1 MTQTNHMKFINSL
14 SLALAA
20 IVLSS
25 AFARPAVAQEETTR
39 PKLQRKTEAEKNEIK
54 RRAEAAAKAEP
65 GDAPQQTEPADKAA
79 AQNADADLRKAIQ
92 SSGGSEQLL
101 VENLEAYLKKYPHS
115 EHRAELE
122 RELYKMSSRLRDR
135 NRMITYAAKMV
146 EADVNDVDT
155 LTSLISLLRERHAE
169 GDLARALGYANQLV
183 EEFENLFARGKPARI
198 SAAQWEDRKARGLA
212 SVYLIRGRVQADL
225 GKADKAAADLMKSY
239 RLSRFSEAAM
249 VLAEMAEKRQAADEA
264 IDYYAQAFVL
274 SMEEKDGA
282 GRDEIRRRLGRL
294 YAAKKGSEAGL
305 GDLILKAYDAHL
317 KWQQDRLARIE
328 TPNINEGA
336 TDPFQFRLTKLDGTQ
351 ISLGDYRG
359 KVIVL
364 NFWATWCGPCRI
376 EMPLLEKAMQKYSA
390 DKDVVFLA
398 LSTDEDRA
406 LVEPYLKQQKY
417 KLPVAYADY
426 LNDHFG
432 VNSIPTTIIFDRQGR
447 ISYRQAGIAREED
460 FVAMLSEK
468 IETARKK

>member
-1 MTQTNHMKFINSL
+1 MKLITLLSL
-14 SLALAA
+14 SLAA
-20 IVLSS
+20 IILSS
-25 AFARPAVAQEETTR
+25 AFARPAVAQEETAR
-39 PKLQRKTEAEKNEIK
+39 PKMQRKSEAEKKEIK
-54 RRAEAAAKAEP
+54 RRAEAAAKEEQSDEP
-65 GDAPQQTEPADKAA
+65 QKDAPQKNEKAEKPA
-79 AQNADADLRKAIQ
+79 AQDSDADLRKAIQ

-101 VENLEAYLKKYPHS
+101 VENLEAYLKKYPNS

-135 NRMITYAAKMV
+135 NRMITYATKMV
-146 EADVNDVDT
+146 EAEVNDVDT
-155 LTSLISLLRERHAE
+155 LTSLITMLRERRAE

-183 EEFENLFARGKPARI
+183 EEFENLFTGGKPARI

-225 GKADKAAADLMKSY
+225 GNADKAAADLVKSY
-239 RLSRFSEAAM
+239 KLSRFSEAAM
-249 VLAEMAEKRQAADEA
+249 VLAEMAEKRKATDEA
-264 IDYYAQAFVL
+264 IDYYVQAFVL

-282 GRDEIRRRLGRL
+282 ERDEIRRRLGRL
-294 YAAKKGSEAGL
+294 YAARKGSEAGL
-305 GDLILKAYDAHL
+305 GDLILKAYDAQL
-317 KWQQDRLARIE
+317 KEQQERLARIE

-336 TDPFQFRLTKLDGTQ
+336 TDPFQFRLTKLDGTK
-351 ISLGDYRG
+351 ISLGDYKG

-376 EMPLLEKAMQKYSA
+376 EMPLLEKTMQKYSA

-432 VNSIPTTIIFDRQGR
+432 VDSIPTTIIFDRQGR
-447 ISYRQAGIAREED
+447 VSYRQAGIAREED

-468 IETARKK
+468 IEAAKGK